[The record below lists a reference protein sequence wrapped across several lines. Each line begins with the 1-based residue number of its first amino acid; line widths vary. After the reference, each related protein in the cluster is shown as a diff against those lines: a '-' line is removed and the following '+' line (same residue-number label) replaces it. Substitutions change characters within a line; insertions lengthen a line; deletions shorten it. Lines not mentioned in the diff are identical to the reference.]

1 MSVLKR
7 FALFAAIL
15 TLSFPVLADERV
27 LTGAE
32 ILERFAGAVAY
43 GYDLDPKRRMR
54 VEVAKNGKIYLL
66 YDYDSP
72 QPVLIKGTW
81 QVKGDLWCRVVKSR
95 WQLPSDKCQTV
106 VEEGGAIYFV
116 DEDGSRQSRFRLK
129 DIRKR

>member
-1 MSVLKR
+1 MCVLKR

-43 GYDLDPKRRMR
+43 GHDLDPIRKMR
-54 VEVAKNGKIYLL
+54 VEVARNGKLYVL

-72 QPVLIKGTW
+72 RPYMIKGTW
-81 QVKGDLWCRVVKSR
+81 QVKGDLWCRILKPYRRPV
-95 WQLPSDKCQTV
+95 SDKCQTV
-106 VEEGGAIYFV
+106 VEDGGAIYFV
-116 DEDGSRQSRFRLK
+116 DEDGNRQSRFFRK